1 MMMLLKYEWR
11 KTRFAKLVLLIA
23 AVLLEAVFLYGF
35 YTEKWDIVGIAALL
49 LTVTAFS
56 GIVIVG
62 VQSLVTLH
70 RDMNTKQGYM
80 LFMTPNSSYRI
91 LGSKVAECAISLVAA
106 GAFFFALG
114 FLDIRLVLENE
125 EMSVWGMLLDMFR
138 SIAGKLEVTL
148 PNIIAFCVW
157 MIASWLCTIVTAFL
171 ADVISSSLLNGKRG
185 NMIITFVF
193 FILLNILIVKVSDLV
208 PGSLKQPYE
217 FYVRTGVSLALSAG
231 MYFITAK
238 LMERHLS
245 V

>member
-1 MMMLLKYEWR
+1 MKLLKYEWR

-23 AVLLEAVFLYGF
+23 ALLLEAAFLYGF
-35 YTEKWDIVGIAALL
+35 YAEKWDIVGITTLC

-62 VQSLVTLH
+62 IQSLVTLH

-91 LGSKVAECAISLVAA
+91 LGAKVAECAVSLVVA

-114 FLDIRLVLENE
+114 FADIQLALKSEGL
-125 EMSVWGMLLDMFR
+125 SAWKMLLDLFR
-138 SIAGKLEVTL
+138 SVAGSLEVTL
-148 PNIIAFCVW
+148 PNVIAFCVW
-157 MIASWLCTIVTAFL
+157 MIASWLGTILTAFL
-171 ADVISSSLLNGKRG
+171 ADVVSSSLLNGKRG

-193 FILLNILIVKVSDLV
+193 FILINILIVKISDLV
-208 PGSLKQPYE
+208 PGSLKQPCE
-217 FYVRTGVSLALSAG
+217 FYVRTGISLALSAV